1 MSHIPK
7 EELTKEQVEEWLK
20 AASLRKIN
28 VFQDHNKII
37 VLLCRTLLKEW
48 PEKGKKQ

>member
-1 MSHIPK
+1 VAYIP
-7 EELTKEQVEEWLK
+7 EEDTTKEQVEKWLRS
-20 AASLRKIN
+20 ARLRKIN

-48 PEKGKKQ
+48 DKESKEK

>member
-7 EELTKEQVEEWLK
+7 EDLTKEQVEEWLK

-37 VLLCRTLLKEW
+37 VLLCRTLLKKWSRKESK
-48 PEKGKKQ
+48 E

>member
-1 MSHIPK
+1 MVYIP
-7 EELTKEQVEEWLK
+7 EEEITKEQVDKWLRS
-20 AASLRKIN
+20 AHLREIN

-48 PEKGKKQ
+48 DKEGKEK